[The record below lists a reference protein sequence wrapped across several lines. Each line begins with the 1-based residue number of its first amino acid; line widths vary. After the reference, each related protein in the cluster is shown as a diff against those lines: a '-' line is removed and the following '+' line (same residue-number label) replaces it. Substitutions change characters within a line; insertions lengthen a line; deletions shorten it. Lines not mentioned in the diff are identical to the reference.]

1 MSLFGRALAGAGS
14 AVSDIANKYIDN
26 DLQMQKA
33 QALSDISV
41 RANVSQAGQ
50 IDAAQRDPTRLAQI
64 RNEASLDADS
74 ANASQRRGA
83 LANATDKPLNDAL
96 IARTNETA
104 RGTADAQIDIA
115 SRKDRAA
122 ADAKIYDTAPGAQ
135 LIRGDGTTVGVN
147 SRKTS
152 AEIQADLYADGVKGK
167 TGEDR
172 NRAYEAMAKSLG
184 EQVKEKSLAI
194 DKFLSDN
201 PQSMTPPVV
210 EKGFFGG
217 DKPPKDNPA
226 YNNYQRLLKERA
238 GIVREQ
244 KQVLERWNA
253 EQSGAAPANDSP
265 APPRRADP
273 AGFLTADAPGGA
285 VRTKVSAADQAAM
298 DKDAGSILR
307 RELQATEQRLANATD
322 PQTRD
327 RIEGERRALL
337 KEMTAKK
344 VQPAEPVPIAQRA
357 AAAAVAPP
365 AAPAAPAVA
374 TLPAEIPPP
383 PPEFR
388 QVGVQQMKNPEFAQW
403 MAQYGEAWKKQT
415 ADRSTAAQAGA
426 DAAKVAFNPYQQ
438 SRVR

>member
-50 IDAAQRDPTRLAQI
+50 LDAALRDPGRLAQI
-64 RNEASLDADS
+64 RAETTLDANA
-74 ANASQRRGA
+74 ANASQRSGA
-83 LANATDKPLNDAL
+83 LATATDKPLNDAI
-96 IARTNETA
+96 IARTNETTS
-104 RGTADAQIDIA
+104 GTADSIA
-115 SRKDRAA
+115 SAAAKKDRAL
-122 ADAKIYDTAPGAQ
+122 ADSKIYDTAPGAK
-135 LIRGDGTTVGVN
+135 LIRGDGTTVGGN
-147 SRKTS
+147 ERKTS
-152 AEIQADLYADGVKGK
+152 AEIQGELYADGSKGK
-167 TGEDR
+167 SSEDR
-172 NRAYEAMAKSLG
+172 NRAYEATAKSLG
-184 EQVKEKSLAI
+184 EQIKEKSLAI
-194 DKFLSDN
+194 DKFLADN

-226 YNNYQRLLKERA
+226 YNNYQRLVKERA

-244 KQVLERWNA
+244 KQLLERWNA
-253 EQSGAAPANDSP
+253 EQSSGAPASDAP

-273 AGFLTADAPGGA
+273 AGLMTAGAPGGA
-285 VRTKVSAADQAAM
+285 VRTKVSAADQSAM

-307 RELQATEQRLANATD
+307 RELQDTEQRLAKATD
-322 PQTRD
+322 PQARE

-337 KEMTAKK
+337 KEMTAKR
-344 VQPAEPVPIAQRA
+344 VQPAESVPIAQRA
-357 AAAAVAPP
+357 AAAAVTQP
-365 AAPAAPAVA
+365 AAPVAPVVA
-374 TLPAEIPPP
+374 TLPAEVPPP

-388 QVGVQQMKNPEFAQW
+388 QVGVQQMKNPQFEQW
-403 MAQYGEAWKKQT
+403 LAQYGEAWKRQT
-415 ADRSTAAQAGA
+415 ADRSTSAQAGA